1 MARFVITGTGT
12 DVGKTVFAAGLCG
25 LIGADYWKP
34 VQSGLAGNIPNP
46 GRTGHAPDMHSTST
60 ARTQLTRV
68 APQHLPRPDT
78 DAAEVARLS
87 GAQVHPEAWL
97 LREPLSPH
105 RAAELEGIEVDPGTL
120 TPPDIDPLVIEG
132 AGGVLVPVTRKVL
145 FADLFAE
152 WQIPVILVATTG
164 LGTISHSLTALE
176 SLRARQVPV
185 HGVAFVGDENR
196 DNVATIG
203 QLGAVK
209 VLGRL
214 PRVTRLDRDSLSRAM
229 AENFDPEDYR

>member
-1 MARFVITGTGT
+1 M
-12 DVGKTVFAAGLCG
+12 
-25 LIGADYWKP
+25 
-34 VQSGLAGNIPNP
+34 
-46 GRTGHAPDMHSTST
+46 
-60 ARTQLTRV
+60 
-68 APQHLPRPDT
+68 
-78 DAAEVARLS
+78 
-87 GAQVHPEAWL
+87 
-97 LREPLSPH
+97 
-105 RAAELEGIEVDPGTL
+105 
-120 TPPDIDPLVIEG
+120 
-132 AGGVLVPVTRKVL
+132 PVTRKVL